1 MIFMAADLH
10 IHTTASDGR
19 LAPQEVIA
27 RAAERG
33 LQFIAITDHD
43 TIDGLLLVSNSNIL
57 PLTIIPGIEF
67 STDLPYNEVH
77 ILGYHIDVTNLTLQK
92 QLQLIIQDRLTRVE
106 KMVKRLQEL
115 GYHIS
120 LSRVQEIAGTAKA
133 LGRPHVAK
141 ALVENGYFSTVQDVF
156 NGLLEKNGPAYI
168 PHYKLS
174 PKEVI
179 DLIHLAGGLAILAHP
194 GLVGSDVIVQD
205 IIALGIDGLEA
216 YHPSHNEEQTD
227 KYAALAEANGLAIT
241 GGSDFHAIP
250 GRFPEDLGIFTVP
263 DYLAVNLQQA
273 VQKRSDIKKPV
284 HE

>member
-1 MIFMAADLH
+1 MAADLH

-27 RAAERG
+27 RAVERG
-33 LQFIAITDHD
+33 LTFIAITDHD
-43 TIDGLLLVSNSNIL
+43 TIDGLLLVSHSNIL

-77 ILGYHIDVTNLTLQK
+77 VLGYCIDVTNLTLQA

-120 LSRVQEIAGTAKA
+120 LARVQEIAGTAKA

-194 GLVGSDVIVQD
+194 GLVGSDAIVQE
-205 IIALGIDGLEA
+205 IIALGIDGLEVH
-216 YHPSHNEEQTD
+216 HPSHDEAQTN
-227 KYAALAEANGLAIT
+227 KYAALAEANGLVIT

-250 GRFPEDLGIFTVP
+250 GRFPEDLGIFTIP
-263 DYLAVNLQQA
+263 DQLAVNLQHA
-273 VQKRSDIKKPV
+273 VQKRSDIKKPT